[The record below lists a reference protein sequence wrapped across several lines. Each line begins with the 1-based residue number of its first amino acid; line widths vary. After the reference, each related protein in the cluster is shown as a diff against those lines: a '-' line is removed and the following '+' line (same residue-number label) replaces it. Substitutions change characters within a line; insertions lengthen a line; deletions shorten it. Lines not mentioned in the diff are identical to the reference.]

1 VTPGEGVGHTVS
13 EPEGAAGPSTG
24 VVVSRRRRS
33 LRRLIITRAIL
44 FGLAAV
50 GFYLVWPE
58 LLKLFSAWPQLTTL
72 DQVWFAAVA
81 VAEAASFVSLWGL
94 TRVALGEKSWFA
106 VGTAQLGS
114 TAVSR
119 VMPGGAAAGGA
130 VQYKMLVEAGG
141 DPSRVATGL
150 TATNLLLLATL
161 VALPVLSLPAILSG
175 VQVDRGLVQAAI
187 VGGLVFLLTAVVG
200 GLLLT
205 TERPLRAVARVVQ
218 RVLNRLRRHSP
229 PMDDL
234 PERLVEQR
242 DLIRGVLGRRWKA
255 AVLYAVGNK
264 LLDFG
269 ALLAALAA
277 VGSTPRPSLVLLA
290 YVVAAVL
297 GMIPITPGGLGFV
310 EAGLVATLGLAG
322 VSGGDAVLSVLAY
335 RLVAFWAPLPTGG
348 IAYLLFRRRFGQPSA
363 SPSVSSSR

>member
-1 VTPGEGVGHTVS
+1 MT
-13 EPEGAAGPSTG
+13 EPETAELEDSPDQVQST
-24 VVVSRRRRS
+24 RKRS
-33 LRRLIITRAIL
+33 LRRLILTRAIL

-50 GFYLVWPE
+50 GFYLVWPG
-58 LLKLFSAWPQLTTL
+58 LLEMFSAWPQLATL
-72 DQVWFAAVA
+72 QPAWFAAVA

-94 TRVALGEKSWFA
+94 TKLALDEKSWFITGA
-106 VGTAQLGS
+106 AQLSS

-119 VMPGGAAAGGA
+119 VMPGGGVAGGA
-130 VQYKMLVEAGG
+130 VQYKMMVEAGG
-141 DPSRVATGL
+141 DPGRVATGL

-187 VGGLVFLLTAVVG
+187 VGGLVFVVTAVIG

-205 TERPLRAVARVVQ
+205 TDRPLRAVARVAQ

-229 PMDDL
+229 PTEDL
-234 PERLVEQR
+234 SDRLVEQR
-242 DLIRGVLGRRWKA
+242 DLIRDVLGDHWKA

-264 LLDFG
+264 LFDFG

-322 VSGGDAVLSVLAY
+322 VSGGDAVLAVLAY
-335 RLVAFWAPLPTGG
+335 RLVAFWLPLPIGG
-348 IAYLLFRRRFGQPSA
+348 FAYPLLRRRL
-363 SPSVSSSR
+363 SRTPEEHADANGARV

>member
-1 VTPGEGVGHTVS
+1 M
-13 EPEGAAGPSTG
+13 
-24 VVVSRRRRS
+24 
-33 LRRLIITRAIL
+33 
-44 FGLAAV
+44 
-50 GFYLVWPE
+50 
-58 LLKLFSAWPQLTTL
+58 FSAWPQLATL
-72 DQVWFAAVA
+72 QPAWFVAVA

-94 TRVALGEKSWFA
+94 TKLALDEKSWFTTA
-106 VGTAQLGS
+106 AAQLSS

-119 VMPGGAAAGGA
+119 VMPGGAVAGGA
-130 VQYKMLVEAGG
+130 VQYKMMVEAGG
-141 DPSRVATGL
+141 DPGRVATGL

-187 VGGLVFLLTAVVG
+187 VGGLVFVVTAAVG

-205 TERPLRAVARVVQ
+205 TDRPLRAVARVVQ

-229 PMDDL
+229 PIEDL

-242 DLIRGVLGRRWKA
+242 DLIRGVLGEHWKA

-277 VGSTPRPSLVLLA
+277 VGSTPRPEPRASRLRGGRRAGDDPHHARRPRLRRGRPRGHARACGRLGRRRRARGARLPSRGFLA
-290 YVVAAVL
+290 SPADRGHRVPALQAQASRTVGSRSMPTPTGRRREGRTAGAGHGLRSAARL
-297 GMIPITPGGLGFV
+297 V
-310 EAGLVATLGLAG
+310 EAAAD
-322 VSGGDAVLSVLAY
+322 GGC
-335 RLVAFWAPLPTGG
+335 RRGG
-348 IAYLLFRRRFGQPSA
+348 PCD
-363 SPSVSSSR
+363 